1 MLDNNSLDI
10 ILLNFNLV
18 ENLAGEQGHVV
29 LNTVYFANGC
39 QLGFFFCNELQVL
52 LQRMSFTE
60 NAEKGHVHK
69 LADSSAELCY
79 SVFIHRTKAA
89 QKIVQLCSLQG
100 PFTTPTLLDKL

>member
-1 MLDNNSLDI
+1 MLNNNSLDI

-39 QLGFFFCNELQVL
+39 QLGFFCSEIQVL

-79 SVFIHRTKAA
+79 SVFIHGTKAA
-89 QKIVQLCSLQG
+89 QKIVQLCSLQW
-100 PFTTPTLLDKL
+100 PLTTPTLLDKL